1 MKFFYNLLDGF
12 EEPNRFYD
20 EQTIRRFR
28 VYQATPEIEKE
39 AYENPH
45 SCLWPV
51 HDIRD
56 GSFKEFTPDVVI
68 TNKIPWPY
76 NPAAHDD
83 LLDHTLN
90 RLACDDPEVRALLE
104 EMVGYCIKQP
114 ITS

>member
-51 HDIRD
+51 HDIHNNSTEPVD
-56 GSFKEFTPDVVI
+56 CKDIDE
-68 TNKIPWPY
+68 
-76 NPAAHDD
+76 A
-83 LLDHTLN
+83 
-90 RLACDDPEVRALLE
+90 
-104 EMVGYCIKQP
+104 
-114 ITS
+114 